1 MSIVRQFYRLQL
13 VDAELA
19 ERRAQLADI
28 EASLGETD
36 DVIRARQAV
45 VEGEGNVVRWRKELR
60 ALELE
65 IDGLNDKLKR
75 NQDRLYSGQIR
86 NPKELSS
93 LHNEANAL
101 RRRRSELEDR
111 QLEAMIA
118 LEEEEAELAERQ
130 ARLRQIEATWCQEQE
145 ALLTRK
151 QELELLLDELDKRRK
166 ELRTRLSAADR
177 TLYDELTRRLSGTAV
192 ALLKQGI
199 CQVCGVDVPVSMA
212 RAVERGEGIHRCPVC
227 ERLLYGG

>member
-19 ERRAQLADI
+19 ERRTQLADI

-45 VEGEGNVVRWRKELR
+45 VEGERNVVRWRKELR

>member
-45 VEGEGNVVRWRKELR
+45 VEGEGNVARWRKELR

-130 ARLRQIEATWCQEQE
+130 ARLRQIEATWHQEQE

-151 QELELLLDELDKRRK
+151 QGLELLLDELEKQRK

-177 TLYDELTRRLSGTAV
+177 ALYDELTRRLAGTAV